1 MRDLAEIWTR
11 SVLAPAESAQNLTAI
26 TRTPACRIL
35 PSIRGDILLT
45 KDRLHCAAAPTV
57 SRTKR
62 RQHRCNSGFLV
73 TRGQAK
79 LVQGKVMLI
88 VQVVDVQ
95 DEIAAPVGV
104 PKPSTGAPL
113 GICVVLVKPVSIGEP
128 L

>member
-1 MRDLAEIWTR
+1 
-11 SVLAPAESAQNLTAI
+11 
-26 TRTPACRIL
+26 
-35 PSIRGDILLT
+35 
-45 KDRLHCAAAPTV
+45 
-57 SRTKR
+57 
-62 RQHRCNSGFLV
+62 V

-113 GICVVLVKPVSIGEP
+113 GICVVSVKPASIGEP